1 MVRDLDAFKVWLGRR
16 GAEVLAT
23 TNPYEVLRVRTSSGV
38 HVVHKNR
45 RGNQTWPLSLSEIV
59 DLYLDGGS
67 PRLSPTARTRRSS
80 RLKQRFSVL
89 VERDG
94 CGCFFCGQP
103 VPAPGAEGH
112 RDMAASVEHL
122 VAIAH
127 GGPNHLSNAYLA
139 HARCN
144 NIAGDISAVEKIRL
158 REKMRG
164 WQ

>member
-1 MVRDLDAFKVWLGRR
+1 MVRDLEAFKVWLGRR

-23 TNPYEVLRVRTSSGV
+23 TNAYEVLRVRTSSGV

-45 RGNQTWPLSLSEIV
+45 RGRQTWPSLLSEIV

-80 RLKQRFSVL
+80 RLRQRYSVL
-89 VERDG
+89 ITRDG
-94 CGCFFCGQP
+94 EGCFFCGQP
-103 VPAPGAEGH
+103 VPKPDEECH
-112 RDMAASVEHL
+112 RDMAPSVEHL
-122 VAIAH
+122 VAITH

-139 HARCN
+139 HSRCN

>member
-1 MVRDLDAFKVWLGRR
+1 MVRDLEAFKVWLGRR

-45 RGNQTWPLSLSEIV
+45 RGNQTWPAPLSEIV

-67 PRLSPTARTRRSS
+67 PRLSPTAKTRRSS
-80 RLKQRFSVL
+80 RLKQRYPVL
-89 VERDG
+89 VARDG
-94 CGCFFCGQP
+94 CGCFFCGVD
-103 VPAPGAEGH
+103 VPAPDQPTPPDFAP
-112 RDMAASVEHL
+112 SVEHL
-122 VAIAH
+122 VNIAH
-127 GGPNHLSNAYLA
+127 GGPNHISNAYLA
-139 HARCN
+139 HTRCN

-164 WQ
+164 WL